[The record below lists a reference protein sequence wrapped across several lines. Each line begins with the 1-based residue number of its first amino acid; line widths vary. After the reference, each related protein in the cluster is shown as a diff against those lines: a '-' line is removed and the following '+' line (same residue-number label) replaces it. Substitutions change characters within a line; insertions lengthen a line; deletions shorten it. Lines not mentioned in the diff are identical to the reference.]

1 MKKINALA
9 LIATE
14 ICYFQT
20 RTDITQQG
28 SSPNFQQPNIL
39 EIIQILLK

>member
-1 MKKINALA
+1 MNALA

-14 ICYFQT
+14 ICYFQI
-20 RTDITQQG
+20 RPDVTQQG

-39 EIIQILLK
+39 EIIQFLLK